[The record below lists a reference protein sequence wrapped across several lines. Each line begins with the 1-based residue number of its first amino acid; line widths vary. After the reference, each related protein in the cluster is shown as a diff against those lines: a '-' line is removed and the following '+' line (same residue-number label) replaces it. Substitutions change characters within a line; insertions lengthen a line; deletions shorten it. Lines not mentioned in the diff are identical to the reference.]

1 MDLIAIAA
9 TCDPEAESN
18 PQAIR
23 AIRQLAR
30 WLQCSPA
37 MARDH
42 RKLDAFSL
50 ADEFV
55 VAIYQHTT
63 RLPIGEQY
71 GLQSQ
76 LRRAALSAAANIVEG
91 CGRDS
96 LNDYLRFLD
105 IAFASVREVLY
116 LLTIA
121 KRLSLID
128 DASATSL
135 IKLGDRVAGSLLNL
149 RRSLRR

>member
-1 MDLIAIAA
+1 MQSFRGIRAWRKAHAFLLNCHRVLRRFPREYGSLRAQLRKA
-9 TCDPEAESN
+9 AESI
-18 PQAIR
+18 P
-23 AIRQLAR
+23 
-30 WLQCSPA
+30 
-37 MARDH
+37 
-42 RKLDAFSL
+42 
-50 ADEFV
+50 
-55 VAIYQHTT
+55 T
-63 RLPIGEQY
+63 
-71 GLQSQ
+71 
-76 LRRAALSAAANIVEG
+76 NIVEG